1 MLCSSVPNHSCVS
14 RDFSFISLIMT
25 EPHIVFQMVLASF
38 HYISSP
44 DYYDSKPGFS
54 PSPGQYSP
62 KDDSC
67 YGGNKKA
74 VTASVAYSNW
84 AYGYGYTGLVEQG
97 NCSNAGFVQGL
108 GPEHGPSSAGPAY
121 VTNLTKW
128 TK

>member
-1 MLCSSVPNHSCVS
+1 MGTAS
-14 RDFSFISLIMT
+14 DGT
-25 EPHIVFQMVLASF
+25 HIVSL
-38 HYISSP
+38 YILTRLLRQQ
-44 DYYDSKPGFS
+44 PGFS

-97 NCSNAGFVQGL
+97 SCYNAGFVKNL
-108 GPEHGPSSAGPAY
+108 GPEHGPSDAGAEY
-121 VTNLTKW
+121 NMGLTKW

>member
-1 MLCSSVPNHSCVS
+1 
-14 RDFSFISLIMT
+14 
-25 EPHIVFQMVLASF
+25 MVLTTF

-44 DYYDSKPGFS
+44 DYYDSGATRE
-54 PSPGQYSP
+54 GHYSP
-62 KDDSC
+62 KDDVC
-67 YGGNKKA
+67 FEGTQKA
-74 VTASVAYSNW
+74 ANASVSYSNW
-84 AYGYGYTGLVEQG
+84 FYGRGYTGLVEQG